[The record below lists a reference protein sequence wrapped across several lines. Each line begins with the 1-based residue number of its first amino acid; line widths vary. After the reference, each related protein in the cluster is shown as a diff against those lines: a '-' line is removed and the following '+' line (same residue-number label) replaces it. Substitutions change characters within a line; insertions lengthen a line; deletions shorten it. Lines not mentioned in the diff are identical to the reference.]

1 MSKETLDYNASHD
14 DAALWTGTMFGG
26 MPTFLIH
33 LEQWQPVRFSEQ
45 GHRVVAAQASQLSVH
60 ELP

>member
-33 LEQWQPVRFSEQ
+33 LEHSGNLF
-45 GHRVVAAQASQLSVH
+45 AFF
-60 ELP
+60 